1 LATGLGASPGTAHA
15 IGMTVDIAVPFAVA
29 GWVGAVRAASIRAGR
44 ISLLQHEAQAGS
56 RLGGH
61 TILKHV
67 GKTEAELRARLAAER
82 DLRAASS
89 FTTLG
94 SAERA
99 ISRGLSTNTLR
110 IQTWAKNAPSGRTLI
125 IDYAAG
131 SIVCYVRRNP
141 RPMTPQMSQDP
152 SGRF

>member
-1 LATGLGASPGTAHA
+1 
-15 IGMTVDIAVPFAVA
+15 
-29 GWVGAVRAASIRAGR
+29 
-44 ISLLQHEAQAGS
+44 
-56 RLGGH
+56 
-61 TILKHV
+61 V

-110 IQTWAKNAPSGRTLI
+110 IQTWAKNAPLGRTLI
-125 IDYAAG
+125 IEYDAG
-131 SIVCYVRRNP
+131 SIVGQTMLRLTNQLQQTSRIRIVLKMQTYNNKP
-141 RPMTPQMSQDP
+141 YYILTAFPTL
-152 SGRF
+152 